1 MSDIEEHRKK
11 IKEITLE
18 MIKLLK
24 TRTDIAKQIGDAK
37 ASLGMTVTD
46 EEREDELRTQVA
58 KLCKEIDLDQSTASK
73 FLNLLLNES
82 VKVQSD
88 NKQTH
93 LSVFLKAKAL
103 EEEGKKIIHLE
114 VGEPDFKPPEGVKIA
129 LAEVYNKGYGKYGP
143 AKGITELREV
153 LIPGNYFLPS
163 SSYSA
168 SIENVLVCPGARF
181 AVYLAINTLLNPG
194 DEIIVI
200 EPAWPAYKDGAL
212 NAGIKVR
219 TIKTTLE
226 TKWEPSVEQINN
238 TINENTKMIVLN
250 YPNNPTGKILPRKL
264 LDSIVQ
270 TAKEHD
276 LYILSDEI
284 YEYYYTDGDL
294 KAPDIWTEY
303 GYEKTIVTKSF
314 SKSYA
319 MTGYRIGWVIAEP
332 SIIEKMSKLQ
342 ALSLTNVSEPIQYVA
357 LKAMTSTRSQG
368 RMEINPATARIC
380 FTGSSYVGDNADLV
394 RSRLEAL
401 VKIAKDIGL
410 EFVEPDGAMYLF
422 AKTKYKDFDAT
433 KFSEKLLEHGVAI
446 APGEGFGDYK
456 EFFRITAIDETRLK
470 EGMIILDTILKESY
484 E

>member
-11 IKEITLE
+11 IEEITLE

-37 ASLGMTVTD
+37 ANLGMTVTD
-46 EEREDELRTQVA
+46 EEREDALRSQVA

-114 VGEPDFKPPEGVKIA
+114 VGEPDFKPPKEVKTA
-129 LAEVYNKGYGKYGP
+129 LEEVYDKGYGKYGSP
-143 AKGITELREV
+143 KGITELRKALATREN
-153 LIPGNYFLPS
+153 LE
-163 SSYSA
+163 SA
-168 SIENVLVCPGARF
+168 KGSEENIMICPGARF
-181 AVYLAINTLLNPG
+181 GVYLAITTLLNPG

-200 EPAWPAYKDGAL
+200 EPAWPAYKDCAL
-212 NAGIKVR
+212 NAGVKVR

-226 TKWEPSVEQINN
+226 TEWEPSIEQINN
-238 TINENTKMIVLN
+238 AINENTKMIVIN
-250 YPNNPTGKILPRKL
+250 YPNNPTGKWWNPMVDKI
-264 LDSIVQ
+264 INA
-270 TAKEHD
+270 AKEHD
-276 LYILSDEI
+276 LYVLSDEI
-284 YEYYYTDGDL
+284 YE
-294 KAPDIWTEY
+294 EY
-303 GYEKTIVTKSF
+303 NRREAEVPPSCWDVMPYEKTIITKSF
-314 SKSYA
+314 SKSHA
-319 MTGYRIGWVIAEP
+319 MTGYRIGYVIAEP

-357 LKAMTSTRSQG
+357 LQALEADVSGNT
-368 RMEINPATARIC
+368 EIIN
-380 FTGSSYVGDNADLV
+380 
-394 RSRLEAL
+394 SRLEAL
-401 VKIAKDIGL
+401 IKIAKDIGL
-410 EFVEPDGAMYLF
+410 EFIEPEGAMYLF
-422 AKTKYKDFDAT
+422 AKTKYKNFDAT

-456 EFFRITAIDETRLK
+456 EFFRITAIDETKLK
-470 EGMIILDTILKESY
+470 EGMIILDAVLKESY

>member
-1 MSDIEEHRKK
+1 
-11 IKEITLE
+11 
-18 MIKLLK
+18 
-24 TRTDIAKQIGDAK
+24 
-37 ASLGMTVTD
+37 MTVTD
-46 EEREDELRTQVA
+46 EEREDALRTQVA

-114 VGEPDFKPPEGVKIA
+114 VGEPDFKPPEEVKTA
-129 LAEVYNKGYGKYGP
+129 LAEVYDKGYGKYGP
-143 AKGITELREV
+143 AKGITELRKQIV
-153 LIPGNYFLPS
+153 V
-163 SSYSA
+163 SA
-168 SIENVLVCPGARF
+168 VSGDVPVENIMICPGARF
-181 AVYLAINTLLNPG
+181 AVYLAITTLLNPG

-200 EPAWPAYKDGAL
+200 EPAWPAYKDCAL

-226 TKWEPSVEQINN
+226 TKWEPSIEQINN
-238 TINENTKMIVLN
+238 AINENTKMIILN
-250 YPNNPTGKILPRKL
+250 YPNNPTGKNIPQKL
-264 LDSIVQ
+264 LDNIIQ

-276 LYILSDEI
+276 LYVLSDEI
-284 YEYYYTDGDL
+284 YDMMQD
-294 KAPDIWTEY
+294 PDSWLESVVQY
-303 GYEKTIVTKSF
+303 NYEKSIITKSF

-319 MTGYRIGWVIAEP
+319 MTGYRIGFAIAEP

-357 LKAMTSTRSQG
+357 LQALGFDTSESAV
-368 RMEINPATARIC
+368 II
-380 FTGSSYVGDNADLV
+380 S
-394 RSRLEAL
+394 SRLQAL
-401 VKIAKDIGL
+401 VKTAKDIGL
-410 EFVEPDGAMYLF
+410 EFIEPDGAMYLF
-422 AKTKYKDFDAT
+422 AKTKYKNFDAT
-433 KFSEKLLEHGVAI
+433 KFSEKLLERGVAI

-456 EFFRITAIDETRLK
+456 EFFRITAIDETKLK
-470 EGMIILDTILKESY
+470 EGMIILDAILKESY

>member
-11 IKEITLE
+11 IEEITLE

-37 ASLGMTVTD
+37 ANLGMTVTD
-46 EEREDELRTQVA
+46 EEREDALRSQVA

-88 NKQTH
+88 GKQTH
-93 LSVFLKAKAL
+93 LSMFLKAKAL

-114 VGEPDFKPPEGVKIA
+114 VGEPDFKPPQEVKTA
-129 LAEVYNKGYGKYGP
+129 LAEVYDKGYGKYGP
-143 AKGITELREV
+143 AKGITELRKALAEHK
-153 LIPGNYFLPS
+153 GCEF
-163 SSYSA
+163 
-168 SIENVLVCPGARF
+168 ENVMVCPGARF
-181 AVYLAINTLLNPG
+181 AVYLAITTLLNPG

-200 EPAWPAYKDGAL
+200 EPAWPAYKDCAL

-226 TKWEPSVEQINN
+226 TQWEPSIEQINN
-238 TINENTKMIVLN
+238 AINENTKMIVLN
-250 YPNNPTGKILPRKL
+250 YPNNPTGKILLPED
-264 LDSIVQ
+264 LDSIMQ

-276 LYILSDEI
+276 LYVLSDEI
-284 YEYYYTDGDL
+284 YSEYTFD
-294 KAPDIWTEY
+294 TTVNVFSY
-303 GYEKTIVTKSF
+303 GYKKSIITQSF
-314 SKSYA
+314 SKSKA
-319 MTGYRIGWVIAEP
+319 MTGYRIGYVIAEP

-342 ALSLTNVSEPIQYVA
+342 TLSLTNVSEPIQYVA
-357 LKAMTSTRSQG
+357 LQALKADTDSFYSMVTDRQQ
-368 RMEINPATARIC
+368 ELCNLAQ
-380 FTGSSYVGDNADLV
+380 N
-394 RSRLEAL
+394 
-401 VKIAKDIGL
+401 IGL
-410 EFVEPDGAMYLF
+410 EFMNPDGAMYLF

-433 KFSEKLLEHGVAI
+433 KFSEKLLERGVAI

-456 EFFRITAIDETRLK
+456 EFFRITAIDETRLN
-470 EGMIILDTILKESY
+470 EGMIILDTVLKESY

>member
-11 IKEITLE
+11 IEEITLE

-37 ASLGMTVTD
+37 ANLGMTVTD
-46 EEREDELRTQVA
+46 EEREDALRTQVT
-58 KLCKEIDLDQSTASK
+58 KLCKEIDLDQSTALK

-88 NKQTH
+88 GKQTH

-114 VGEPDFKPPEGVKIA
+114 VGEPDFKPPKEVKTA
-129 LAEVYNKGYGKYGP
+129 LAEVYDKGYGKYGP
-143 AKGITELREV
+143 AKGITELRDEISLHEGESLIGTGFRGEDLEV
-153 LIPGNYFLPS
+153 
-163 SSYSA
+163 
-168 SIENVLVCPGARF
+168 ENIMVCPGARF
-181 AVYLAINTLLNPG
+181 AVYLAISTLLNPG

-200 EPAWPAYKDGAL
+200 EPSWPAYKDCAL

-226 TKWEPSVEQINN
+226 TKWEPSIDQINN
-238 TINENTKMIVLN
+238 AINENTKMIVLN
-250 YPNNPTGKILPRKL
+250 YPNNPTGKYFPEKIQ
-264 LDSIVQ
+264 DSIIEI
-270 TAKEHD
+270 AKKHD
-276 LYILSDEI
+276 LYVLSDEI
-284 YEYYYTDGDL
+284 YAEFAEHTNIPTSGVSFKSVLEYNY
-294 KAPDIWTEY
+294 KKSI
-303 GYEKTIVTKSF
+303 ITKSF

-319 MTGYRIGWVIAEP
+319 MTGYRIGYAVADP
-332 SIIEKMSKLQ
+332 SIIDKMSKLQ

-357 LKAMTSTRSQG
+357 LQALKSEEAVAENSK
-368 RMEINPATARIC
+368 IIK
-380 FTGSSYVGDNADLV
+380 
-394 RSRLEAL
+394 SRLDAL

-422 AKTKYKDFDAT
+422 AKTKYKNFDAT

-456 EFFRITAIDETRLK
+456 EFFRITAIDETKLM
-470 EGMIILDTILKESY
+470 EGMTILDTVLKESY
-484 E
+484 G

>member
-11 IKEITLE
+11 IEEITLE

-24 TRTDIAKQIGDAK
+24 TRTDIAKQIGDTK

-46 EEREDELRTQVA
+46 EEREDALRTQVT
-58 KLCKEIDLDQSTASK
+58 KLCKEIDLDQSTALK

-93 LSVFLKAKAL
+93 LSMFLKAKAL

-114 VGEPDFKPPEGVKIA
+114 VGEPDFKPPEEVKTA
-129 LAEVYNKGYGKYGP
+129 LAEVYDKGYGKYGP
-143 AKGITELREV
+143 VKGITELRKILSKDSMV
-153 LIPGNYFLPS
+153 D
-163 SSYSA
+163 
-168 SIENVLVCPGARF
+168 IENIMICPGARF
-181 AVYLAINTLLNPG
+181 AVYLAITTLLNPG

-200 EPAWPAYKDGAL
+200 EPAWPAYKDCAL

-226 TKWEPSVEQINN
+226 TKWEPSIDQINN
-238 TINENTKMIVLN
+238 AINENTKMIILN
-250 YPNNPTGKILPRKL
+250 YPNNPTGKNLPEKL
-264 LDSIVQ
+264 LDNIMQ

-276 LYILSDEI
+276 LYVLSDEI
-284 YEYYYTDGDL
+284 YEDYYLDDEPKKIVT
-294 KAPDIWTEY
+294 Y
-303 GYEKTIVTKSF
+303 GYEKSIITKSF
-314 SKSYA
+314 SKSFA
-319 MTGYRIGWVIAEP
+319 MTGFRIGYAIAEP

-357 LKAMTSTRSQG
+357 LQVIKSPFETVQENA
-368 RMEINPATARIC
+368 EIIEARLGI
-380 FTGSSYVGDNADLV
+380 LV
-394 RSRLEAL
+394 ES
-401 VKIAKDIGL
+401 AKDIGL

-456 EFFRITAIDETRLK
+456 EFFRLTAIDETKLK
-470 EGMIILDTILKESY
+470 EGMIILDTVLKESY

>member
-1 MSDIEEHRKK
+1 
-11 IKEITLE
+11 

-46 EEREDELRTQVA
+46 EEREDALRSQVA

-88 NKQTH
+88 GKQTH

-114 VGEPDFKPPEGVKIA
+114 VGEPDFQPPKEVKTA
-129 LAEVYNKGYGKYGP
+129 LAEVYDKGYGKYGSP
-143 AKGITELREV
+143 KGITELRKV
-153 LIPGNYFLPS
+153 LAAQVNQEGRKVS
-163 SSYSA
+163 E
-168 SIENVLVCPGARF
+168 ENIMICPGARF
-181 AVYLAINTLLNPG
+181 GVYLAITTLLNPG

-200 EPAWPAYKDGAL
+200 EPAWPAYKDCAL
-212 NAGIKVR
+212 NAGVKVR

-226 TKWEPSVEQINN
+226 TEWEPSIEQINN
-238 TINENTKMIVLN
+238 AINENTKMIVIN
-250 YPNNPTGKILPRKL
+250 YPNNPTGKWWNPMVDKI
-264 LDSIVQ
+264 IN
-270 TAKEHD
+270 AAEEHD
-276 LYILSDEI
+276 LYVLSDEI
-284 YEYYYTDGDL
+284 YEKYDRGTVLGNPSCWDVQSNVD
-294 KAPDIWTEY
+294 
-303 GYEKTIVTKSF
+303 KTIITKSF
-314 SKSYA
+314 SKSHA
-319 MTGYRIGWVIAEP
+319 MTGYRIGYVIAEP

-342 ALSLTNVSEPIQYVA
+342 ALSLTNVSEPIQYAALQA
-357 LKAMTSTRSQG
+357 LKADVSGNT
-368 RMEINPATARIC
+368 EIIN
-380 FTGSSYVGDNADLV
+380 
-394 RSRLEAL
+394 SRLEAL
-401 VKIAKDIGL
+401 IKIAKDIGL

-422 AKTKYKDFDAT
+422 AKTKYKNFDAT

-470 EGMIILDTILKESY
+470 EGMIILDTVLKESY

>member
-11 IKEITLE
+11 IEEITLE

-46 EEREDELRTQVA
+46 EEREDALRSQVA

-88 NKQTH
+88 GKQTH

-114 VGEPDFKPPEGVKIA
+114 VGEPDFKPPEEVKTA
-129 LAEVYNKGYGKYGP
+129 LAEVYDKGYGKYGSP
-143 AKGITELREV
+143 KGITELRDEISLHENHLLIGLGSEAEIEV
-153 LIPGNYFLPS
+153 
-163 SSYSA
+163 
-168 SIENVLVCPGARF
+168 ENIMVCPGARF
-181 AVYLAINTLLNPG
+181 AVYLAITTLLNPG

-200 EPAWPAYKDGAL
+200 EPSWPAYKDCAL

-226 TKWEPSVEQINN
+226 TKWEPSIDQINN
-238 TINENTKMIVLN
+238 AINENTKMIVLN
-250 YPNNPTGKILPRKL
+250 YPNNPTGKYFPEKIQ
-264 LDSIVQ
+264 DSIIEI
-270 TAKEHD
+270 AKKHD
-276 LYILSDEI
+276 LYVLSDQI
-284 YEYYYTDGDL
+284 YAEFAEHTKRPTSGVSFKSVLEYNY
-294 KAPDIWTEY
+294 KKSI
-303 GYEKTIVTKSF
+303 ITKSF

-319 MTGYRIGWVIAEP
+319 MTGYRIGYAVADP
-332 SIIEKMSKLQ
+332 SIIDKMSKLQ

-357 LKAMTSTRSQG
+357 LQALKSEEAVAENSK
-368 RMEINPATARIC
+368 IIK
-380 FTGSSYVGDNADLV
+380 
-394 RSRLEAL
+394 SRLDAL

-410 EFVEPDGAMYLF
+410 EFIEPEGAMYLF
-422 AKTKYKDFDAT
+422 AKTKYKNFDAT

-456 EFFRITAIDETRLK
+456 EFFRITAIDETKLM
-470 EGMIILDTILKESY
+470 EGMTILDTVLKESY
-484 E
+484 G

>member
-1 MSDIEEHRKK
+1 
-11 IKEITLE
+11 
-18 MIKLLK
+18 
-24 TRTDIAKQIGDAK
+24 
-37 ASLGMTVTD
+37 
-46 EEREDELRTQVA
+46 
-58 KLCKEIDLDQSTASK
+58 LDQSTALK

-88 NKQTH
+88 GKQTH

-103 EEEGKKIIHLE
+103 EEKGKKIIHLE
-114 VGEPDFKPPEGVKIA
+114 VGEPDFKPPEVVKTA
-129 LAEVYNKGYGKYGP
+129 LEEVYDKGYGKYGP
-143 AKGITELREV
+143 AKGITELRKALANLEMTFYQGKPT
-153 LIPGNYFLPS
+153 LS
-163 SSYSA
+163 E
-168 SIENVLVCPGARF
+168 ENIMVCPGARF
-181 AVYLAINTLLNPG
+181 AVYLAITTLLNPG

-200 EPAWPAYKDGAL
+200 EPSWPAYKDCAL

-226 TKWEPSVEQINN
+226 TKWEPSIEQINN
-238 TINENTKMIVLN
+238 AINENTKMIVLN
-250 YPNNPTGKILPRKL
+250 YPNNPTGKILPKEL
-264 LDSIVQ
+264 LASIIQ

-276 LYILSDEI
+276 LYVLSDEI
-284 YEYYYTDGDL
+284 YEKYSNDD
-294 KAPDIWTEY
+294 WRSVSY
-303 GYEKTIVTKSF
+303 GFDYEKSIITMSF
-314 SKSYA
+314 SKSHA
-319 MTGYRIGWVIAEP
+319 MTGFRIGYVVAEP

-357 LKAMTSTRSQG
+357 LQALKADTSENTKI
-368 RMEINPATARIC
+368 IN
-380 FTGSSYVGDNADLV
+380 
-394 RSRLEAL
+394 SRLEAL

-422 AKTKYKDFDAT
+422 AKTKYKNFDAT

-456 EFFRITAIDETRLK
+456 EFFRITAIDETKLR